1 MNKISA
7 VIITYNES
15 ANIARC
21 ISSLKNVVD
30 EVIVSDSNSTD
41 ETKNIAEQL
50 GAKVF
55 IRDFEGYGV
64 TKNFA
69 NNESANNWILSLDAD
84 EELDK
89 NLAEQI
95 IFIKNCLAENTVYEC
110 QRLNNYCGTW
120 IKHGGWYPD
129 KKVRLFNKQ
138 HVKWNLAE
146 VHETLEIPERYNKQL
161 LNGKLL
167 HYSYISV
174 AEHLSKIEKYST
186 RGAEEAFKKG
196 KKSSWVKLYLSPAF
210 RFIRDYIF
218 KLGFID
224 GKYGFIIAKLT
235 AKEVY
240 LKYKKL
246 KLLHD
251 IA

>member
-1 MNKISA
+1 MSSISA

-30 EVIVSDSNSTD
+30 EITVSDSNSTD
-41 ETKNIAEQL
+41 DTKNIAEQL

-55 IRDFEGYGV
+55 VRAFEGYGA

-69 NNESANNWILSLDAD
+69 NNQATNNWIFSIDAD

-89 NLAEQI
+89 NLADYI
-95 IFIKNCLAENTVYEC
+95 LSIKPHLNETTVYEC

-120 IKHGGWYPD
+120 INHGGWYPD

-146 VHETLEIPERYNKQL
+146 VHETLEIPEHYNKQL

-167 HYSYISV
+167 HYSYTSV
-174 AEHLSKIEKYST
+174 AGHLSKIEKYST

-218 KLGFID
+218 KLGFLD

-246 KLLHD
+246 KML
-251 IA
+251 AS

>member
-1 MNKISA
+1 MSSISA

-30 EVIVSDSNSTD
+30 EITVSDSNSTD
-41 ETKNIAEQL
+41 DTKNIAEQL

-55 IRDFEGYGV
+55 VRAFEGYGA

-69 NNESANNWILSLDAD
+69 NNQATNNWIFSIDAD

-89 NLAEQI
+89 NLADYI
-95 IFIKNCLAENTVYEC
+95 LSIKPHLNETTVYEC

-138 HVKWNLAE
+138 HVKWDLAE
-146 VHETLEIPERYNKQL
+146 VHETLEIPAHYNKKL

-167 HYSYISV
+167 HYSYTSV
-174 AEHLSKIEKYST
+174 AGHLSKIEKYST

-218 KLGFID
+218 KLGFLD

-246 KLLHD
+246 KVL
-251 IA
+251 AS

>member
-1 MNKISA
+1 MSKISA

-30 EVIVSDSNSTD
+30 EIIVSDSNSTD

-55 IRDFEGYGV
+55 VRAFEGYGAN
-64 TKNFA
+64 KNFA
-69 NNESANNWILSLDAD
+69 NNQANNNWILSIDAD
-84 EELDK
+84 EELDQ
-89 NLAEQI
+89 NLANYI
-95 IFIKNCLAENTVYEC
+95 LNIKPNLNETTVYEC

-146 VHETLEIPERYNKQL
+146 VHEILEIPEHYNKQL

-167 HYSYISV
+167 HYSYTSV
-174 AEHLSKIEKYST
+174 AGHLSKIEKYST

-196 KKSSWVKLYLSPAF
+196 KKSSWAKLYLSPAF

-218 KLGFID
+218 KLGFLD

-240 LKYKKL
+240 LKYRKL
-246 KLLHD
+246 KQLHP
-251 IA
+251 